1 MIDNKVELR
10 RDSVLKMTNRL
21 LPKLDMG
28 STHDSAAANDPANK
42 FISKVPDLT
51 ISQSQR
57 NVQKKAFAK

>member
-10 RDSVLKMTNRL
+10 KDSVLKMTNRL

-28 STHDSAAANDPANK
+28 STHDSAVNDPANK
-42 FISKVPDLT
+42 FISKVPNLT